1 MNPALTQFG
10 TQMSH
15 LTGVRA
21 IMKDIIET
29 LRAGTGQEF
38 INLSAGNPVILPEV
52 EQLWRDCTAELLAS
66 AEYGEV
72 VCRYGSSQGYQPL
85 IDAVR
90 DDFNRRYGLSL
101 TDRNILITPGSQSIY
116 FYAANAFGGYTAP
129 PPSPPYQGGAKTPT
143 SPPYQGGAKTPPS
156 PPYQG

>member
-10 TQMSH
+10 DRMSH

-29 LRAGTGQEF
+29 LRAGNQDF

-52 EQLWRDCTAELLAS
+52 EQLWRECTQDLLS
-66 AEYGEV
+66 SPEYGEV

-85 IDAVR
+85 IDAVVK
-90 DDFNRRYGLSL
+90 DYNQRYGLNL
-101 TDRNILITPGSQSIY
+101 TRSEISTRAPEAIAR
-116 FYAANAFGGYTAP
+116 AAIA
-129 PPSPPYQGGAKTPT
+129 
-143 SPPYQGGAKTPPS
+143 
-156 PPYQG
+156 